1 MSKQNPVEVLEFKL
15 DAMRSILADQSDS
28 GPIHEDVYRVR
39 RALSGMSAIAFNIL
53 RNPESVAMW
62 RGLAGAIEALAD
74 DGLDALREIEGEMRD
89 EDGQSRGQGPDE
101 AAA

>member
-53 RNPESVAMW
+53 RNPQRHDHS
-62 RGLAGAIEALAD
+62 
-74 DGLDALREIEGEMRD
+74 
-89 EDGQSRGQGPDE
+89 QSRPGAGSGLYVCV
-101 AAA
+101 